1 MRMKK
6 YKTGYVPGSFDLF
19 HMGHLNLI
27 YRSKERCEYLIAG
40 VCSDE
45 LIEAYK
51 GRKPYIR
58 FEERIAIVEAIRY
71 VDKAVKVDF
80 SNADKIAAWEMYHF
94 DCHFAGSDHS
104 EHWLEEKKYLAE
116 KGVSMEFF
124 EYTPEISTTLIRKAL
139 GNRK

>member
-1 MRMKK
+1 MEK

-19 HMGHLNLI
+19 HIGHLNLI
-27 YRSKERCEYLIAG
+27 RKAKERCEYLIAG
-40 VCSDE
+40 VCTDE

-71 VDKAVKVDF
+71 VDKAVRVDF
-80 SNADKIAAWEMYHF
+80 SNADKIAAWQILRY

-104 EHWLEEKKYLAE
+104 SHWAVERKYLAE
-116 KGVSMEFF
+116 HGVSMEFF
-124 EYTPEISTTLIRKAL
+124 EYTQGISTTQLRDKI
-139 GNRK
+139 GE